1 MTAAASAQH
10 TAANCANVKKRK
22 LEDTAASGPAA
33 KRATRRAAP
42 SGPAASG
49 PGASGPAANSSVS
62 SGPRASGPAASG
74 PAASSPAASGPAA
87 KRATRKAAAS
97 GPVASGPAASGTAA
111 NSAARRAANQT
122 CKRKREEES
131 YCIPTELVLS
141 KRSRPTKSASQRGN
155 ACRCSGSNLGSQK
168 QQKENEDELMSDGD
182 TMPTEMNASVSY
194 TRAAKRRQ
202 AARKRN
208 RPGRKPWY

>member
-1 MTAAASAQH
+1 MELLYADMAPSCRSHSAIQPSAAISRPTTRSMTAAASAQH

-111 NSAARRAANQT
+111 NSAARRAAN
-122 CKRKREEES
+122 R
-131 YCIPTELVLS
+131 L
-141 KRSRPTKSASQRGN
+141 ARG
-155 ACRCSGSNLGSQK
+155 R
-168 QQKENEDELMSDGD
+168 
-182 TMPTEMNASVSY
+182 
-194 TRAAKRRQ
+194 
-202 AARKRN
+202 
-208 RPGRKPWY
+208 GRKKVTAFPLSLSEQEEQAYKICQPAWQCMQMQWVQFG